1 MVRKVSEVARNRTP
15 YPSSLFWYA
24 MAAIS
29 SAQWIEDRQAEYLDT
44 QYFHVVFTLP
54 KCVRRG
60 IDRNVPGD
68 CRERQSGP
76 VRWFDGTHD
85 SALRRGQRSGT
96 LFPIGFAVATQHVG
110 DFQLGTIHG
119 PVLRSTAPTES
130 SCLIGPA
137 MPGQPVSQLL
147 SLCPTPQRDA
157 SPLDRRSHPAN
168 GSVDPMESIQ
178 TP

>member
-1 MVRKVSEVARNRTP
+1 MRWRQSLPAGRRRPGSIGYRGVQLDDPRSTELAPGAGTLCNADFGPSRN
-15 YPSSLFWYA
+15 
-24 MAAIS
+24 
-29 SAQWIEDRQAEYLDT
+29 
-44 QYFHVVFTLP
+44 

-60 IDRNVPGD
+60 IDPSIAMFPVTA
-68 CRERQSGP
+68 ESGSP
-76 VRWFDGTHD
+76 APFDGTHD
-85 SALRRGQRSGT
+85 SALRRGQRSGM
-96 LFPIGFAVATQHVG
+96 LFPIGFAVATQYVG

>member
-1 MVRKVSEVARNRTP
+1 MISREGSGVLKLMERRKEMQLLVVEGLLKNSRMSAIEPSNWAGLPLSAVTGNIAINAPTNVLGQGEDDVEV
-15 YPSSLFWYA
+15 L
-24 MAAIS
+24 
-29 SAQWIEDRQAEYLDT
+29 
-44 QYFHVVFTLP
+44 
-54 KCVRRG
+54 
-60 IDRNVPGD
+60 
-68 CRERQSGP
+68 
-76 VRWFDGTHD
+76 D
-85 SALRRGQRSGT
+85 SALRRGPRSGT